1 MATYD
6 LAYPGAAIDAILNTA
21 YFLQE
26 AGYIFQ
32 GSASE
37 YSGTPSKRVWLI
49 APAGFTGYGI
59 SSPVPQG
66 SIGIC
71 LYNGNSWVGK
81 IINVATIDSTPT
93 QNSGNAVSSGGAYAA
108 INQLSASVTEA
119 LENLTFTD
127 TTPSAF
133 QDEYINMKV
142 STTEGGVERIL
153 TYLTILAATTSKAG
167 LLSAADKVK
176 IDSFLTNLRSL
187 TFADTTASADQG
199 TKITETLKATIGG
212 VQEVIDSITLLAA
225 TSSKAGLLSAADK
238 AKLDALW
245 SSGYQFAGIATPST
259 TPLSTTS
266 KIFYIATEAG
276 TYFNAVTIT
285 QGINILSWDGTAWN
299 AVQVVGIDDE
309 PTAGSNNL
317 IISNPVWH
325 DVMGEKYVTGQLP
338 LVIEQGGLTVD
349 GGIPY
354 NDKRVIRTNFIDIR
368 DVTNITLINP
378 EQLQC
383 RLFEYDAAKA
393 FIRSYIPDNSVSIQ
407 EGVAYIRIRMNYGS
421 EEITPS
427 SAGGFA
433 IVSSM
438 SYFSEKMDSLTK
450 YDSEIEKKIG
460 ILNIGDW
467 EQGGLYA
474 GSGLPYNTTMAIR
487 TDFIQASGIINIC
500 NPNGE
505 SWKIYQYDE
514 NKEFVRGR
522 AAKTDAYY
530 QYELGDEIEYI
541 RLQLND
547 DEGIVPSRAEGFYI
561 TDSTSYYTH
570 MLAQLQEE
578 INTKEEGKSISI
590 LFVGN
595 SLTQDGI
602 AYLPYMLKTYYP
614 EISFKFYMWYNGGY
628 TLAQQYEKFINDNT
642 ASIFSVAE
650 NVASWTNFNSS
661 KTMQQILSTY
671 TFDIVCMQEYFNYK
685 SSYTDADL
693 ADWNNCRDYIR
704 SHYTGGNGIEFIS
717 LFHAPLRASYESIE
731 AMTEHGNALILQ
743 KTISQDMIPIGMAV
757 YNAMSTSLDSLGDQ
771 GHLSPDGTHTQE
783 GLPCLLQT
791 FTALCWLFDKLS
803 VNKSIYGSPMRMT
816 TEIYQSINVPGP
828 NLGTGV
834 ITGTD
839 AENILA
845 QEVAIKSYKEGK
857 SFVAANIYKE

>member
-1 MATYD
+1 MTEKYQPIPHRLKNMAVGGHVAGAVDIYDDSLLRDQQDINADTYRKSET
-6 LAYPGAAIDAILNTA
+6 YSKEQLNNM
-21 YFLQE
+21 
-26 AGYIFQ
+26 I
-32 GSASE
+32 
-37 YSGTPSKRVWLI
+37 
-49 APAGFTGYGI
+49 
-59 SSPVPQG
+59 
-66 SIGIC
+66 
-71 LYNGNSWVGK
+71 
-81 IINVATIDSTPT
+81 
-93 QNSGNAVSSGGAYAA
+93 
-108 INQLSASVTEA
+108 
-119 LENLTFTD
+119 
-127 TTPSAF
+127 TTPEQKYENYTAT
-133 QDEYINMKV
+133 DE
-142 STTEGGVERIL
+142 TTDVTDLLPEEGE
-153 TYLTILAATTSKAG
+153 
-167 LLSAADKVK
+167 
-176 IDSFLTNLRSL
+176 
-187 TFADTTASADQG
+187 ADTTYRVGSWDGSEYNAS
-199 TKITETLKATIGG
+199 KFSE
-212 VQEVIDSITLLAA
+212 
-225 TSSKAGLLSAADK
+225 
-238 AKLDALW
+238 
-245 SSGYQFAGIATPST
+245 Y
-259 TPLSTTS
+259 
-266 KIFYIATEAG
+266 
-276 TYFNAVTIT
+276 
-285 QGINILSWDGTAWN
+285 SWDGTQYILLS
-299 AVQVVGIDDE
+299 VQSPGIDSE
-309 PTAGSNNL
+309 PTPGSENL
-317 IISNPVWH
+317 IISRPVWH
-325 DVMGEKYVTGQLP
+325 DIMGEKYVIGQLP
-338 LVIEQGGLTVD
+338 LIVEQGGLTVD
-349 GGIPY
+349 GGVPY
-354 NDKRVIRTNFIDIR
+354 DATTVIRTSFID
-368 DVTNITLINP
+368 VTGIEAVRLVNP
-378 EQLQC
+378 NGLSC
-383 RLFEYDAAKA
+383 RIYEYNAEKT
-393 FIRSYIPDNSVSIQ
+393 FIRSYARDGSNSIAI
-407 EGVAYIRIRMNYGS
+407 EDGVYFFRIRMNDG
-421 EEITPS
+421 EADITPAN
-427 SAGGFA
+427 AGGFA
-433 IVSSM
+433 VVSSN
-438 SYFSEKMDSLTK
+438 SYFADQIHALSRKDDDLS
-450 YDSEIEKKIG
+450 SKIG
-460 ILNIGDW
+460 LMQVGGW

-474 GSGLPYNTTMAIR
+474 RTGLPYDTEKAIR
-487 TDFIQASGIINIC
+487 TDFIQASGVVNIC

-514 NKEFVRGR
+514 SKEFVRGR

-547 DEGIVPSRAEGFYI
+547 DEGIVPSRAEGFYT

-628 TLAQQYEKFINDNT
+628 TLAQQYEKFINDQT
-642 ASIFSVAE
+642 AGIFSVAE

-704 SHYTGGNGIEFIS
+704 SHYTGGNGLEFIS
-717 LFHAPLRASYESIE
+717 LFHAPLRASYESVE

-757 YNAMSTSLDSLGDQ
+757 YNAMSTSLDALGDQ

-791 FTALCWLFDKLS
+791 FTVLCWLFDKLS

-857 SFVAANIYKE
+857 SFVAANI